1 LGVGETTLQIL
12 SACIKTAWEEGY
24 KMQRD
29 AHLMCLHDI
38 QSVLQHYNYSNGF
51 AANLGS
57 SGASKRTPSP
67 SGSSREAAFLRER
80 GSGPEASLED
90 RLELIRFYQEIFER
104 CMQDLREFTM
114 DGSRKRRK
122 EALHEILDKI
132 RECYQ
137 MLEEEIDNLLL
148 YHGLDNAA
156 KNNAIEELPKIL
168 PSWTLEET
176 EVPGW
181 TKVGWEEGK
190 TIAGRWE
197 HHFEVLFHLMIR
209 KILAKESVHLA

>member
-1 LGVGETTLQIL
+1 
-12 SACIKTAWEEGY
+12 
-24 KMQRD
+24 
-29 AHLMCLHDI
+29 
-38 QSVLQHYNYSNGF
+38 
-51 AANLGS
+51 
-57 SGASKRTPSP
+57 
-67 SGSSREAAFLRER
+67 
-80 GSGPEASLED
+80 
-90 RLELIRFYQEIFER
+90 
-104 CMQDLREFTM
+104 
-114 DGSRKRRK
+114 
-122 EALHEILDKI
+122 
-132 RECYQ
+132 